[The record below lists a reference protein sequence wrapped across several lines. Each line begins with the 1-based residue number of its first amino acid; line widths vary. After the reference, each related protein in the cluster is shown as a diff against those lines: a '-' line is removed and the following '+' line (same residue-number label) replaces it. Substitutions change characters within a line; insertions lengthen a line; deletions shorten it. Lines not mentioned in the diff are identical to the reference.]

1 MASNILTA
9 LEIYAFAILFM
20 LVVSAIAFAK
30 VPKNSRLPMQWNFGG
45 QVNWS
50 APAKWAVLIIPA
62 LAVLTV
68 GALGLAGAL
77 GLLLDEN
84 SNSAPALVHT
94 LAALIIC
101 VTFILIHIGHLYFAV
116 RHVRKG

>member
-1 MASNILTA
+1 MASSTLTA
-9 LEIYAFAILFM
+9 FVIYAFAIIVM

-30 VPKNSRLPMQWNFGG
+30 VPKGSRLPMQWGFGG

-68 GALGLAGAL
+68 GALGL
-77 GLLLDEN
+77 LLDEN

-94 LAALIIC
+94 LAALIIS